1 MRVKLQGAR
10 WLTPL
15 VCLVLAACTGKM
27 SGTGGGSSSG
37 GGSAGGGMA
46 MGGGAGGGGGGA
58 TGAGDG
64 HLNSLDPAAMA
75 QSAFKLPL
83 DAALSPDGKTA
94 YFIALDVDQNPTVF
108 TVAASGG
115 APTVLA
121 SGDPLAAP
129 FGIDTSTDGSKL
141 VLADSSALDS
151 NGLDHGCL
159 FTLGTAA
166 AGAPSQLASTV
177 GYQPRSVVIVQ
188 ESGNDVA
195 YFTGHDATDHAP
207 GVFKAS
213 LGGGAVTVVAKGTG
227 FNDPSGLAVAADGT
241 VYLADAIAEES
252 GHAQLLKVSGGAV
265 SVVIS
270 DITVGY
276 PAGVA
281 LSKDET
287 AALVSALDPSTGT
300 DIVIRYDLMANTQS
314 VFNTGID
321 TFSESAG
328 LKRARNVDTFVWADS
343 HANGGG
349 TVYIVNK
356 QP

>member
-1 MRVKLQGAR
+1 
-10 WLTPL
+10 
-15 VCLVLAACTGKM
+15 
-27 SGTGGGSSSG
+27 
-37 GGSAGGGMA
+37 MA
-46 MGGGAGGGGGGA
+46 MGGGTGGGGGA
-58 TGAGDG
+58 GAGDG

-115 APTVLA
+115 TPAVLA

-129 FGIDTSTDGSKL
+129 FGIDTSTDGTKL
-141 VLADSSALDS
+141 VLADSSALDA

-159 FTLGTAA
+159 FTLSTAA
-166 AGAPSQLASTV
+166 AGAPSQLSSTA

-188 ESGNDVA
+188 ESGADVA
-195 YFTGHDATDHAP
+195 YFTGHDATDHSP
-207 GVFKAS
+207 GVFKVAIA
-213 LGGGAVTVVAKGTG
+213 GGAVSVVAKGMG
-227 FNDPSGLAVAADGT
+227 FNDPSGLAVASDGT

-265 SVVIS
+265 STVIAQMS
-270 DITVGY
+270 VGY

-287 AALVSALDPSTGT
+287 AVLVSALDSSTGT
-300 DIVIRYDLMANTQS
+300 DIVIRYDLGANTQS
-314 VFNTGID
+314 EFSTGIN